1 MKPSQISALLLALL
15 VGNVTCGLGGC
26 VIVKEG
32 GSQGEWAATMPV
44 PPPAVPPSSGAIY
57 QSYNSVSL
65 FNDLRARRV
74 GDIITVRLSE
84 RTAASKSSSTNS
96 SKTTDV
102 SIASPTVLGTD
113 VTYDGTQFLSGSM
126 EADQSFSGAG
136 DSAQSNSLTGDIS
149 VTVMQVLS
157 NGNLVV
163 RGEKHVT
170 LNQGSEYIRLSGIV
184 RQADIL
190 PDNSVLSAKIAN
202 AQIAYS
208 GKGALADANRMSWLG
223 RFFNS
228 PIMPF

>member
-1 MKPSQISALLLALL
+1 MKPSQLSALALALL

-32 GSQGEWAATMPV
+32 GSRSEWAATMPV

-136 DSAQSNSLTGDIS
+136 DSAQSNSLTCFSPRTTRLPLDSTCI
-149 VTVMQVLS
+149 T
-157 NGNLVV
+157 
-163 RGEKHVT
+163 VT
-170 LNQGSEYIRLSGIV
+170 LMSPVRLLLWALSP
-184 RQADIL
+184 APEKLWSASML
-190 PDNSVLSAKIAN
+190 PLRNWVPL
-202 AQIAYS
+202 
-208 GKGALADANRMSWLG
+208 
-223 RFFNS
+223 
-228 PIMPF
+228 